1 PPSNAQQRCE
11 LHGPRAAP
19 ARLVTAENVTG
30 VATLRTQGE
39 LRITGS
45 IEMISLRFDAGTLVF
60 DDAQVEAWHEDH
72 PEEVIELGGAF
83 SSRGPFTLTNS
94 NLTVRDTSAVKGGGL
109 AAVGDLTLANSTLR
123 VLRASATDSGGGFY
137 GAAALRL
144 QLDSTVFME
153 NMSADWG
160 AGFYAE
166 GDVNVSENSSIFL
179 RNATATTVGG
189 GFMAIGAVTL
199 AASRVELRGTTA
211 VSGGAGGLYVQGLMQ
226 VINGSTISIRHA
238 RTAGLGG
245 GVFASS
251 DMVIAGM
258 SNLSMSNVSA
268 LQGGGFHVMGRLQVI
283 NSSTLS
289 IQNARAG
296 NSGGGF
302 FAQQDVNITGMSKV
316 KISDSQA
323 VSGHGGGFEAAT
335 GLQLT
340 EGSAIFIENATAGRK
355 GGAAFSEG
363 NVVINSSNVSIQY
376 ANAGRKGGGFHFRGL
391 TIYRG
396 FMSISNSTADLSSGG
411 LVEDRALLTSQSQLV
426 VRHIEG
432 SDSFA
437 VLTAGCLHIL
447 SRSTFLMENVKG
459 SHAVELQNSGCKCS
473 DITLQVERGAALD
486 TTGHCPLSLGLL
498 SVQAC
503 DREEKVHLF
512 GIHLQSWSGRLLTL
526 RSSVKTKHVVIDDVS
541 IHYQPPLNTTLISTP
556 EADVK
561 VDSLVATCPDCPQ
574 GITLNTTNHML
585 QALSPTDRQCPSKVT
600 VSNGTTSPCDCPT
613 HQITKEDFLG
623 NDSVALKDLFAT
635 CRFCDPHSYYD
646 NGTCRKCGGLRAWS
660 DGKSDKCNF
669 WPLEKRELACLLTGG
684 AIMVFLAFVLFEI
697 LISPLVVVD
706 ATSDP
711 LEIAGEKVFT
721 ITTQGPIVGLP
732 TYLSRIVHWLVS
744 YRVEGTSL
752 QWLDFDKK
760 SNNTVKVR
768 SIGHGKL
775 QLQDVYVPF
784 HCAACKGVMHAT
796 KIFPLFAVLTAFISV
811 VVLVPVTGVVAAISK
826 NGFGHV
832 LAAFVCTTCFEHVLN
847 ILATAYIIE
856 MCFCNVR
863 FSCCWLICYRMSFVK
878 VTAAL
883 YFLLPMVLAAVVLHL
898 PVAYLIGWFYRRTP
912 FSAALNEYQKDIK
925 CKPQL
930 GRDAT
935 HPRNQGLM
943 ALTLQD
949 LGKHFERFILERN
962 MHFVV
967 ANIVRPL
974 TCDKQV
980 SFVTLWGGRQVDYFV
995 SHSWGTSFSHFVRSI
1010 RSHAMS
1016 KGGQTWTDAA
1026 YWICSFA

>member
-1 PPSNAQQRCE
+1 
-11 LHGPRAAP
+11 
-19 ARLVTAENVTG
+19 
-30 VATLRTQGE
+30 
-39 LRITGS
+39 
-45 IEMISLRFDAGTLVF
+45 
-60 DDAQVEAWHEDH
+60 
-72 PEEVIELGGAF
+72 
-83 SSRGPFTLTNS
+83 
-94 NLTVRDTSAVKGGGL
+94 
-109 AAVGDLTLANSTLR
+109 TLR

-811 VVLVPVTGVVAAISK
+811 VVLDT
-826 NGFGHV
+826 
-832 LAAFVCTTCFEHVLN
+832 
-847 ILATAYIIE
+847 IL
-856 MCFCNVR
+856 
-863 FSCCWLICYRMSFVK
+863 
-878 VTAAL
+878 
-883 YFLLPMVLAAVVLHL
+883 
-898 PVAYLIGWFYRRTP
+898 G
-912 FSAALNEYQKDIK
+912 
-925 CKPQL
+925 
-930 GRDAT
+930 G
-935 HPRNQGLM
+935 
-943 ALTLQD
+943 
-949 LGKHFERFILERN
+949 FERIPEGYQ
-962 MHFVV
+962 MQTT
-967 ANIVRPL
+967 IGPL

-1026 YWICSFA
+1026 YWICSFANNQWNIEAELGTDPMDSAFACALTGGIKGVVMVLDQQVQPLTRVWCLFEFFLSSREHLELDFGTDAGVIGDDGCTSFDIALEVGRRIKSLQVVNCETSSEKDKQDIFDYIVSELGSLERMDEQIRSLIGNMLKKNLSNVGHATETLLLELGQI